1 MLRPQ
6 AYSPSNGAN
15 RTAVI
20 PTRKRKQRDD
30 KGQLIRVEDDVVGAQ
45 FSQHQSMRDG
55 ATDKV

>member
-30 KGQLIRVEDDVVGAQ
+30 KGQLIRVDDDVVGAQ
-45 FSQHQSMRDG
+45 LSQQ
-55 ATDKV
+55 